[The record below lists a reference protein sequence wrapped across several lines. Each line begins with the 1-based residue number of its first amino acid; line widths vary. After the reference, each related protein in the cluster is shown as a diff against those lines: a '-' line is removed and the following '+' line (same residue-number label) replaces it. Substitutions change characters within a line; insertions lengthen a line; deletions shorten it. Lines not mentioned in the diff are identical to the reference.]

1 MTIIDKC
8 QKQCPSCKIN
18 IRLSH
23 NKTPDLDIYQSH
35 LFSKVEQDNEIQP
48 PESRDAIGKL
58 SNKKQ

>member
-1 MTIIDKC
+1 MSKTMSILQID
-8 QKQCPSCKIN
+8 

-58 SNKKQ
+58 SNKKQWDYI

>member
-1 MTIIDKC
+1 MSKTMSIL
-8 QKQCPSCKIN
+8 QIN
-18 IRLSH
+18 IRLSQ